1 MTKILSAYL
10 SRLWKDKFFWL
21 AMLFMAGFGIFLT
34 LNQYNNQQLLQQRGL
49 VETTDLALEQYCFFF
64 QWVIGGVAA
73 LVSSLFLGLE
83 YQDGTLRNKLIAGHS
98 RTSVYLAGLIINLVS
113 ALALCFCYSFFSCVI
128 GVPLMGGFQAET
140 GTLLLLLADNLL
152 AVAAY
157 CSLFTLIEMLTFSR
171 TGAIVLTMLVFFGML
186 VLSTFLAGQLMKPE
200 YISIASGV
208 DESGNLIFSQDLPNP
223 SYLEGPLRTV
233 FQTIV
238 NLLPTGQAFSLAGG
252 GDESLPLLP
261 LYSLGLIALTTG
273 LGIWGFRKKDII

>member
-21 AMLFMAGFGIFLT
+21 AMLFMAGFGVFLT

-113 ALALCFCYSFFSCVI
+113 ALALCFCYSFFFLRHRRSLDGRI
-128 GVPLMGGFQAET
+128 SSGNRNAA
-140 GTLLLLLADNLL
+140 LA
-152 AVAAY
+152 A
-157 CSLFTLIEMLTFSR
+157 
-171 TGAIVLTMLVFFGML
+171 G
-186 VLSTFLAGQLMKPE
+186 GQL
-200 YISIASGV
+200 IGGSGI
-208 DESGNLIFSQDLPNP
+208 LF
-223 SYLEGPLRTV
+223 
-233 FQTIV
+233 
-238 NLLPTGQAFSLAGG
+238 
-252 GDESLPLLP
+252 P
-261 LYSLGLIALTTG
+261 LYS
-273 LGIWGFRKKDII
+273 D